1 MEWNIFG
8 GARVDF
14 YSPIRSASRQSV
26 LGQAPYYSPSAI
38 YTGLLFAIIA
48 NENQP
53 YIYRPAMVA
62 GTSSN
67 IKAYGL

>member
-1 MEWNIFG
+1 
-8 GARVDF
+8 
-14 YSPIRSASRQSV
+14 V